1 MIRHLTAVLVAVAA
15 ALWLPL
21 SAQARTPCPA
31 EQEAPT
37 LANTGQVSDAIV
49 CLSNQ
54 IRSHYGLP
62 QFHRDGRLDAA
73 AALHSLDM
81 GTRNFFGHANLDGLS
96 PTARAAAQG
105 YRLGVGENI
114 AYGQASARA
123 VVLGWMQSAGHCR
136 NLLGSAADLGVGTAV
151 LGGRPYYTQVFGDY
165 FSRSMSDAVSNA
177 CPHRLDLDALTA
189 PAPSTASPPT
199 ATTRAQMPAT
209 PSAARAAGLSMR
221 SLSLSPR
228 RFRAR
233 GRGTTI
239 SYRLSAPARVTLRIK
254 ARNGSARSRR
264 AMSGTLS
271 HRGARGANKLRF
283 TAKIGRRWLRP
294 GRYRVELIAKDAAGR
309 TTKVLRSSF
318 VVTRR

>member
-1 MIRHLTAVLVAVAA
+1 MVRRLTAVLVAVAA
-15 ALWLPL
+15 ALSLPPG
-21 SAQARTPCPA
+21 AQARTPCPA
-31 EQEAPT
+31 EQAAPT
-37 LANTGQVSDAIV
+37 PANSGQVSDAIV

-54 IRSHYGLP
+54 IRSHHGLP
-62 QFHRDGRLDAA
+62 QFRRDGRLDAA

-81 GTRNFFGHANLDGLS
+81 GTRNFFGHTNLDGLS
-96 PTARAAAQG
+96 PTERAAAQG
-105 YRLGVGENI
+105 YPLGAGENI

-123 VVLGWMQSAGHCR
+123 VVLGWMASAGHCR

-151 LGGRPYYTQVFGDY
+151 LGGRPYYTQAFGNH

-177 CPHRLDLDALTA
+177 CPHSLDLDALTA
-189 PAPSTASPPT
+189 PASST
-199 ATTRAQMPAT
+199 ATTRAQKHAT
-209 PSAARAAGLSMR
+209 RIAARAAGLSLR

-239 SYRLSAPARVTLRIK
+239 SYRLSAPARVTVRIE
-254 ARNGSARSRR
+254 ASNGSARRRR

-271 HRGARGANKLRF
+271 RRGAGGANTLRL
-283 TAKIGRRWLRP
+283 TAKIGGRWLRP
-294 GRYRVELIAKDAAGR
+294 GRYRIELVARDAAGR